1 MISEDDSVVKLPS
14 GTHISIIENK
24 DDEDG
29 YLEDYME
36 IVAIKCKL
44 CDFVGGSRGVLR
56 MHLKETHVRS
66 IPPQDKMLIDG
77 LLSLSA
83 PQSVIEEEEESSVY
97 LCAHCSKPFPNKI
110 QCKIHMQK
118 EHKFVQRTFVES
130 ENLKKCTKPN
140 CSYTFSQKD
149 YETHLLCHTNELEE
163 GSASSYSCFKCP
175 DIFDKWGNCAL
186 HLWKTHGIDIGLLC
200 CSICD
205 YKTFYSKNLEVHSQ
219 THSEDKPFLCSKCEK
234 SFKQLAQLKNHMV
247 THLDKEKD
255 VVPSWYAKK
264 KCELCDKLFSD
275 SKCLKKHV
283 QAVHSKLKPY
293 ICQVCNHST
302 SRKAMLKMHMRQH
315 TGEKPYECD
324 ICAYKTGDHNSLRR
338 HKYRHTGEKPHKCK
352 FCVYSTVQ
360 SSALRRHV
368 TTKHPGKEYYGR
380 EKDFENEIQATM
392 N

>member
-1 MISEDDSVVKLPS
+1 MISVVKLPS

-118 EHKFVQRTFVES
+118 EHKFVQRTFLWIKRTTKRISFVIQMSSRREVLPPTVAS
-130 ENLKKCTKPN
+130 SVLIYLINGVIVLFISGRHMGLILAFYAAPSVITKPF
-140 CSYTFSQKD
+140 T
-149 YETHLLCHTNELEE
+149 
-163 GSASSYSCFKCP
+163 
-175 DIFDKWGNCAL
+175 
-186 HLWKTHGIDIGLLC
+186 
-200 CSICD
+200 
-205 YKTFYSKNLEVHSQ
+205 
-219 THSEDKPFLCSKCEK
+219 CEK

-324 ICAYKTGDHNSLRR
+324 I
-338 HKYRHTGEKPHKCK
+338 
-352 FCVYSTVQ
+352 FQ